1 MVLCILFE
9 VTNIHLSQYK
19 QNKSD
24 SNSNN
29 DGDNGK
35 NNKNDDGNKIMI
47 IIIVV
52 WLFGSKRAVI
62 AGMVDGMSS

>member
-1 MVLCILFE
+1 MKQCWSYLAFMVLCILVE

-29 DGDNGK
+29 DGDNSK
-35 NNKNDDGNKIMI
+35 NNKMMT
-47 IIIVV
+47 
-52 WLFGSKRAVI
+52 VI
-62 AGMVDGMSS
+62 K

>member
-1 MVLCILFE
+1 MVLCILVE

-29 DGDNGK
+29 DGDNSK
-35 NNKNDDGNKIMI
+35 NNKMMT
-47 IIIVV
+47 
-52 WLFGSKRAVI
+52 VI
-62 AGMVDGMSS
+62 K